1 MTEPAA
7 RNKELLVVQLTIDEL
22 SGVIREAV
30 KNALKAAPRDDR
42 LLTIEQVCEALNV
55 SDEWIYHHAKKL
67 PFVRKVGGMLRFS
80 NNGLQRY
87 IESAKFSLKSAKG
100 D

>member
-1 MTEPAA
+1 MADIASKTDS
-7 RNKELLVVQLTIDEL
+7 RMLWQLTVEEFESML
-22 SGVIREAV
+22 Q
-30 KNALKAAPRDDR
+30 KAAKAASPREDK
-42 LLTIEQVCEALNV
+42 LLTIEQVCDTLNV
-55 SDEWIYHHAKKL
+55 SDEWLYHHAKEL
-67 PFVRKVGGMLRFS
+67 PFVRKIGGMLRFS